1 MKHVWI
7 GNTTTT
13 TTTTRTSAIS
23 FIVCERKKKEGKE
36 RRKNGVIS
44 MVFRLMKYWLQP
56 VCSIKARESCLDHRE
71 RVTDCENRVSAGK
84 SPTNVARVSMAC
96 RNVVEHAGHAIG
108 KARIF
113 INFFEHRAFR
123 TNLDARICTLAPLRQ
138 ISLKREFFFALSS
151 ELMFAANKENK
162 RKFLRKSARVSVYW
176 IFVSSIIKYAEE

>member
-1 MKHVWI
+1 
-7 GNTTTT
+7 
-13 TTTTRTSAIS
+13 
-23 FIVCERKKKEGKE
+23 
-36 RRKNGVIS
+36 

-71 RVTDCENRVSAGK
+71 RVTDCENRVSADK
-84 SPTNVARVSMAC
+84 SPTNVARVSMAR

-138 ISLKREFFFALSS
+138 ISLKREFFFFFALSS
-151 ELMFAANKENK
+151 ELMIAANKKNK
-162 RKFLRKSARVSVYW
+162 RKLLRLESLLSDICFTLNH
-176 IFVSSIIKYAEE
+176 IFIPLPI